1 MWNKTEY
8 KISQHFA
15 CALEY
20 GDYGDMTEEEISQF
34 DAWVEYAQD
43 GIAGHWSIED
53 HDGEDFGCCEVSG
66 LFANRA
72 TVRYNFK
79 TEG

>member
-20 GDYGDMTEEEISQF
+20 GDYGDMTEEEITEF
-34 DAWVEYAQD
+34 DNWVTNEQD
-43 GIAGHWSIED
+43 GKAGHWSIDEISED
-53 HDGEDFGCCEVSG
+53 YGKCEVTG
-66 LFANRA
+66 LFSNLML
-72 TVRYNFK
+72 VNWNYK
-79 TEG
+79 G